1 MRAIGLKI
9 RAKLTVAIAVMV
21 LASFSG
27 GCAVSKKIV
36 RKPNHPPAPVLRAT
50 KEQLVA
56 QYNRQAA
63 AITSINAAITMK
75 LTAGSEYTGV
85 IKQYHEVNGF
95 ILAQKPS
102 NIRVI
107 GQAPVV
113 GTNIFDMVSDGQ
125 SFRIF
130 IPSKNEFIVGPAN
143 LDRLSNQPIENL
155 RPQHLL
161 NALFW
166 PPIAPEMPVLFES
179 VNTQSGSHYYVLTL
193 VRPAPPQAAAAS
205 GAASSSSPAPPAW
218 QIDRKVWFDRA
229 NLSVSRLEIYD
240 SDGNVASDIRYAAWS
255 AFGSWTFPRQI
266 TLSRPEND
274 YQLQIGINRLTI
286 DTQIAPDKFQL
297 KQPPGT
303 KLVEASGATMERHP

>member
-1 MRAIGLKI
+1 MKSS
-9 RAKLTVAIAVMV
+9 AKLTVAVAVIA
-21 LASFSG
+21 LALLAG

-36 RKPNHPPAPVLRAT
+36 RKPNHPPAPVLNAS

-56 QYNRQAA
+56 QYDRQAA
-63 AITSINAAITMK
+63 SIASINASITMK
-75 LTAGSEYTGV
+75 LTAGSEYSGV
-85 IKQYHEVNGF
+85 IKQYHEVSGF

-102 NIRVI
+102 DIRVI

-130 IPSKNEFIVGPAN
+130 IPSKNEFIVGSAN
-143 LDRLSNQPIENL
+143 LERASNQPIENL

-161 NALFW
+161 DALFW

-179 VNTQSGSHYYVLTL
+179 VDTQSGSHYYVLTL
-193 VRPAPPQAAAAS
+193 VRLARPQAAAAS
-205 GAASSSSPAPPAW
+205 GPASSSSSAAPAW
-218 QIDRKVWFDRA
+218 QIDRKVWFDRT
-229 NLSVSRLEIYD
+229 NLSFSRLEIYD
-240 SDGNVASDIRYAAWS
+240 SDGNVASDIRYAEWS
-255 AFGSWTFPRQI
+255 AFGSWTFPHQI
-266 TLSRPEND
+266 TLSRPQND